1 MILNGYCTGSAAIN
15 GISLVSCGHI
25 FAKEGRQISRPGGR
39 EDWLL
44 FYVAKGQ
51 EAFCLDNREIADA
64 GCFILFRP
72 FEKQEHVCISDSAEF
87 YYAHFSVSGDSHISA
102 LETSV
107 IYKTVPSATVCALFE
122 DMIQEVQFKKTNYDT
137 VCICKLLEIL
147 AKLER
152 KVLDAGKPHREHFDK
167 IAQSVTL
174 LHKEYMAG
182 HTLEHYAA
190 LCCMSKY
197 HYLRVFK
204 SVIGFSPI
212 EYRNRIRIEHAKELL
227 EDTGLSIAQIGERT
241 GFSSPSSF
249 CDAFKKQTGMSP
261 AAFRKNSKSTSIP

>member
-1 MILNGYCTGSAAIN
+1 MVFNGYCTSAAAIN
-15 GISLVSCGHI
+15 GVSLVSCGHI
-25 FAKEGRQISRPGGR
+25 FAKEGRQISRPNGR

-51 EAFCLDNREIADA
+51 EAFSLGSQEIA
-64 GCFILFRP
+64 GTGSFILFRP
-72 FEKQEHVCISDSAEF
+72 FERQEHVCVSDSAEF
-87 YYAHFSVSGDSHISA
+87 YYAHFTVSGDSCISS
-102 LETSV
+102 LKTSL
-107 IYKTVPSATVCALFE
+107 IYKTAPSATVCALFE

-147 AKLER
+147 ARLER
-152 KVLDAGKPHREHFDK
+152 KVLDAGKPHKEHFDK

-182 HTLEHYAA
+182 HDLEYYAA

-204 SVIGFSPI
+204 SVIGLSPI
-212 EYRNRIRIEHAKELL
+212 EYRNRLRIDHAKELL

-249 CDAFKKQTGMSP
+249 CDAFKKQVGMSP
-261 AAFRKNSKSTSIP
+261 AAFRKSSKYPRLP